1 MCPTLEFELIF
12 TIFRGCKL
20 CRVAGVREF
29 SARPWPVEQNRSS
42 IGAAGGESSNLVPV
56 KVMRNERHC
65 GPDREDVSNTHQPR
79 PTETDRATYVA
90 LLQNCTRKRLLP
102 EAKRIHA
109 QMVEAG
115 VGPDIFLSNLLI
127 NMYVKCRSVLDA
139 HQVFKEMP
147 RRDVISW
154 NSLISCY
161 AQQGF
166 KKKAFQLFEEMQ
178 NAGFIPNKITYISIL
193 TACYSPAEL
202 ENGKKI
208 HSQIIKAGYQR
219 DPRVQN
225 SLLSMYGKCGDLPRA
240 RQVFAG
246 ISPRDVV
253 SYNTMLGLYA
263 QKAYV
268 KECLGLFGQ
277 MSSEGISPDKVTYI
291 NLLDAFTTPSML
303 DEGKRI
309 HKLTV
314 EEGLNSD
321 IRVGTALVTMC
332 VRCGD
337 VDSAKQAFKGI
348 ADRDVV
354 VYNALIA
361 ALAQHGHNV
370 EAFEQ
375 YYRMRSDGVAL
386 NRTTYLSILNACS
399 TSKALEAGKLI
410 HSHIS
415 EDGHS
420 SDVQIGNAL
429 ISMYARCGDLPKAR
443 ELFYTMPKR
452 DLISWNAIIAG
463 YARRED
469 RGEAMRLYKQMQSEG
484 VKPGRVTFLHLLS
497 ACANSSAY
505 ADGKMIHEDILR
517 SGIKSNGHLANAL
530 MNMYRRCG
538 SLMEAQ
544 NVFEGT
550 QARDVISWNS
560 MIAGHAQH
568 GSYETA
574 YKLFQEMQNEELE
587 PDNITFASV
596 LSGCKN
602 PEALELGKQIHGR
615 ITESGLQLDVNLGN
629 ALINM
634 YIRCGSLQDAR
645 NVFHSLQHRDVMSWT
660 AMIGGCADQGEDMK
674 AIELFWQMQ
683 NEGFRPVKST
693 FSSILK
699 VCTSSACLDEGKKV
713 IAYILNSGYELDTGV
728 GNALI
733 SAYSKSGSMT
743 DAREVFDK
751 MPSRDI
757 VSWNKIIAG
766 YAQNGLGQTAVEFAY
781 QMQEQDVVPN
791 KFSFVSLLNACSSFS
806 ALEEGKRVHAEI
818 VKRKLQGDVRV
829 GAALISMYAK
839 CGSLGEAQEV
849 FDNII
854 EKNVVTW
861 NAMINA
867 YAQHGLA
874 SKALGFF
881 NCMEKEGIKPDGSTF
896 TSILSA
902 CNHAG
907 LVLEGYQI
915 FSSMESEYGVLPTI
929 EHYGCLVG
937 LLGRARRFQ
946 EAETLINQMPFPPDA
961 AVWET
966 LLGACRIHGN
976 IALAE
981 HAANNALKLNA
992 RNPAVYILL
1001 SNVYAAAGRWDDVAK
1016 IRRVMEGRGIRKE
1029 PGRSWIE
1036 VDNIIH
1042 EFIAAD
1048 RSHPETAEIY
1058 AELKRLSVEMEEA
1071 GYFPDTQH
1079 VLHDLGKAHQETSLC
1094 THSERLAIA
1103 YGLIKTPPG
1112 TPIRIFKNLRI
1123 CGDCHTASKFISKL
1137 VGREIIARDSN
1148 RFHSFKNGK
1157 CSCEDYW

>member
-1 MCPTLEFELIF
+1 MYRCLWRSVIRTHTGSL
-12 TIFRGCKL
+12 R
-20 CRVAGVREF
+20 RVAGVCEF
-29 SARPWPVEQNRSS
+29 SVRPWPAEQNRSS
-42 IGAAGGESSNLVPV
+42 TGAAGGASSNLVSV
-56 KVMRNERHC
+56 KVMRDEQHR
-65 GPDREDVSNTHQPR
+65 GSEREDLSNAYQPR
-79 PTETDRATYVA
+79 PTETNRAAYVD
-90 LLQNCTRKRLLP
+90 LVQNCTRKRSLA

-127 NMYVKCRSVLDA
+127 NMYVKCRSVSDA
-139 HQVFKEMP
+139 HQVFLKMP

-178 NAGFIPNKITYISIL
+178 TAGFIPSKITYISIL
-193 TACYSPAEL
+193 TACCSPAEL
-202 ENGKKI
+202 EYGKKI
-208 HSQIIKAGYQR
+208 HSKIIEAGYQR

-225 SLLSMYGKCGDLPRA
+225 SLLNMYGKCEDLPSA
-240 RQVFAG
+240 RQVFSG
-246 ISPRDVV
+246 IYRRDVV

-268 KECLGLFGQ
+268 EECIGLFGQ
-277 MSSEGISPDKVTYI
+277 MSSEGIPPDKVTYI

-309 HKLTV
+309 HKLAV
-314 EEGLNSD
+314 NEGLNSD
-321 IRVGTALVTMC
+321 IRVGTALATMF

-337 VDSAKQAFKGI
+337 VAGAKQALEAF

-361 ALAQHGHNV
+361 ALAQHGHYE

-375 YYRMRSDGVAL
+375 YYQMRSDGVVM
-386 NRTTYLSILNACS
+386 NRTTYLSVLNACS
-399 TSKALEAGKLI
+399 TSKALGAGELI

-415 EDGHS
+415 EVGHS
-420 SDVQIGNAL
+420 SDVQIGNSL
-429 ISMYARCGDLPKAR
+429 ISMYARCGDLPRAR
-443 ELFYTMPKR
+443 ELFNTMPKR

-469 RGEAMRLYKQMQSEG
+469 RGEAMKLYKQMQSEG

-497 ACANSSAY
+497 ACTNSSAY
-505 ADGKMIHEDILR
+505 SDGKMIHEDILR

-538 SLMEAQ
+538 SIMEAQ

-550 QARDVISWNS
+550 RARDIISWNS

-568 GSYETA
+568 GSYEAA
-574 YKLFQEMQNEELE
+574 YKLFLEMKKEGLE
-587 PDNITFASV
+587 PDKITFASV
-596 LSGCKN
+596 LVGCKN
-602 PEALELGKQIHGR
+602 PEALELGRQIHML
-615 ITESGLQLDVNLGN
+615 IIESGLQLDVNLGN

-634 YIRCGSLQDAR
+634 YIRCGSLQDAYE
-645 NVFHSLQHRDVMSWT
+645 VFHSLRHRNVMSWT
-660 AMIGGCADQGEDMK
+660 AMIGGFADQGEDRK
-674 AIELFWQMQ
+674 AFELFWQMQ
-683 NEGFRPVKST
+683 NDGFKPVKST

-699 VCTSSACLDEGKKV
+699 ACMSSACLDEGKKV
-713 IAYILNSGYELDTGV
+713 IAHILNSGYELDTGV

-743 DAREVFDK
+743 DARKVFDK
-751 MPSRDI
+751 MPNRDI
-757 VSWNKIIAG
+757 MSWNKMIAG
-766 YAQNGLGQTAVEFAY
+766 YAQNGLGGTALQFAY
-781 QMQEQDVVPN
+781 QMQEQGVVLN
-791 KFSFVSLLNACSSFS
+791 KFSFVSILNACSSFS

-818 VKRKLQGDVRV
+818 VKRKMQGDVRV

-839 CGSLGEAQEV
+839 CGSLEEAQEV
-849 FDNII
+849 FDNFT

-874 SKALGFF
+874 SKALDFF
-881 NCMEKEGIKPDGSTF
+881 NCMDKEGIKPDGSTF

-902 CNHAG
+902 CNHSG
-907 LVLEGYQI
+907 LVMEGNRI
-915 FSSMESEYGVLPTI
+915 FSSLESQHGLSPTI

-937 LLGRARRFQ
+937 LLGRAGRFQ

-976 IALAE
+976 VALAE

-992 RNPAVYILL
+992 RNPAVYVLL

-1058 AELKRLSVEMEEA
+1058 EELKRLSLEMERA
-1071 GYFPDTQH
+1071 GYSPDTQY
-1079 VLHDLGKAHQETSLC
+1079 VLHNLDKEHQETSLC

-1103 YGLIKTPPG
+1103 YGLLKTPPG

-1148 RFHSFKNGK
+1148 RFHTFKNGK
-1157 CSCEDYW
+1157 CSCEDFW

>member
-1 MCPTLEFELIF
+1 
-12 TIFRGCKL
+12 
-20 CRVAGVREF
+20 
-29 SARPWPVEQNRSS
+29 
-42 IGAAGGESSNLVPV
+42 
-56 KVMRNERHC
+56 MRNERHC

-683 NEGFRPVKST
+683 NEGFRP
-693 FSSILK
+693 
-699 VCTSSACLDEGKKV
+699 
-713 IAYILNSGYELDTGV
+713 
-728 GNALI
+728 
-733 SAYSKSGSMT
+733 
-743 DAREVFDK
+743 
-751 MPSRDI
+751 
-757 VSWNKIIAG
+757 
-766 YAQNGLGQTAVEFAY
+766 
-781 QMQEQDVVPN
+781 
-791 KFSFVSLLNACSSFS
+791 
-806 ALEEGKRVHAEI
+806 
-818 VKRKLQGDVRV
+818 
-829 GAALISMYAK
+829 
-839 CGSLGEAQEV
+839 
-849 FDNII
+849 
-854 EKNVVTW
+854 
-861 NAMINA
+861 
-867 YAQHGLA
+867 
-874 SKALGFF
+874 
-881 NCMEKEGIKPDGSTF
+881 PDGSTF